1 MPRKLQNC
9 ISQAAAERR
18 RLAGEEKSNSK
29 AGEEKSNSKAGEEKS
44 NSAAGEEKSNS
55 NTGEE
60 KSESTAG
67 EEKSNST
74 AGEEKSKS
82 SAGEKKSSW
91 KAGEEKSTSSAGDEE
106 SSRKAG
112 EEMSSS
118 VDGPFA
124 RIRLRARFTYA
135 TCKDV
140 FASAAG
146 VPWCC
151 RMHMLQK
158 LADGRE
164 LWKLDDGRELG
175 DGKLWGTEHLQKM
188 KRNYPEDHI
197 HEGMRK
203 LREAR
208 DA

>member
-1 MPRKLQNC
+1 MPRKLQNR
-9 ISQAAAERR
+9 ISQAAAERC

-29 AGEEKSNSKAGEEKS
+29 AGEEKSKSKAGEEKS
-44 NSAAGEEKSNS
+44 NSAAGGEKSNS
-55 NTGEE
+55 NTGAE

-67 EEKSNST
+67 EEKSSWT
-74 AGEEKSKS
+74 AGEEKCN
-82 SAGEKKSSW
+82 
-91 KAGEEKSTSSAGDEE
+91 SSAGDEK

-112 EEMSSS
+112 EEKSSS

-124 RIRLRARFTYA
+124 RIHLRGRFTYP

-146 VPWCC
+146 APWCC

-164 LWKLDDGRELG
+164 LWELDDGRELA
-175 DGKLWGTEHLQKM
+175 DGKLWDTEQLQKM
-188 KRNYPEDHI
+188 KRNYPKDYI